1 MTLVV
6 EKNIPIPP
14 KGSKW
19 DACAN
24 MAIGHS
30 VLLESNRQASHL
42 RQHFRNWEFREAKV
56 NNGVR
61 VWRIK

>member
-19 DACAN
+19 NACEK
-24 MAIGHS
+24 MKIGDS
-30 VLLESNRQASHL
+30 ILLESNAQASAL
-42 RQHFRNWEFREAKV
+42 RQNFREWSFRERKV
-56 NNGVR
+56 ENGVR